1 VNCRR
6 PCLRR
11 AGSRGGSPLSQRPRT
26 PRVAN
31 THSAWHFFRVL
42 CRSVLACLVLT
53 ACGGATA
60 PSQKTSDSSDSSDT
74 SDTSTSSDSSTAAAE
89 TGGSSCMHATALD
102 DGGPGACSVA
112 LAYLECTYP
121 SGAGCGCLSDDPTA
135 CPGCGP
141 SEGATCKNHCNA
153 NEYAVAC
160 GGPPS
165 PNSNVVYQDV
175 PDACVGASYTPAGVV
190 FACCPCE

>member
-1 VNCRR
+1 VPAFRSGLAR
-6 PCLRR
+6 
-11 AGSRGGSPLSQRPRT
+11 
-26 PRVAN
+26 
-31 THSAWHFFRVL
+31 RVL
-42 CRSVLACLVLT
+42 RTRTQRGNPSRVPFRNVLACLVLT

-60 PSQKTSDSSDSSDT
+60 PSQKNSASSDAL
-74 SDTSTSSDSSTAAAE
+74 TSSDSSTAAAE
-89 TGGSSCMHATALD
+89 TGAAECTRATELD
-102 DGGPGACSVA
+102 DAGAGACSVA
-112 LAYLECTYP
+112 LAYVECTYP

-165 PNSNVVYQDV
+165 PNSNVVYQDA